1 MEALE
6 LEQMAVEELA
16 LEQVAVEELELEQAY
31 EGGDILGS
39 SAAQRHSACNVE
51 ANLNSAL
58 PLLCHTTS
66 PFLVPL
72 PPPSPPPHGYTHSTH
87 HLHSLPSTTAA
98 HHHCRRHHHQNVG
111 IPTTWVYPLYP
122 SLPVSRYVKF
132 IFKLREASLW
142 LLEDRS
148 HWTPKLVQHEFEL
161 QYLKI
166 PACPRCPRK
175 KGAWA
180 VDSAST
186 FDLCCR
192 AAVAS

>member
-1 MEALE
+1 MRTFSVAVCTWRKHASNSSCFWSTLSLNSFLQPHKQVAVEALE

-16 LEQVAVEELELEQAY
+16 LEQVAVEELEWEQAY

-87 HLHSLPSTTAA
+87 HLHSLPCTTAA

-122 SLPVSRYVKF
+122 SLPVSRYLKF
-132 IFKLREASLW
+132 IFKLREASL
-142 LLEDRS
+142 
-148 HWTPKLVQHEFEL
+148 
-161 QYLKI
+161 
-166 PACPRCPRK
+166 
-175 KGAWA
+175 
-180 VDSAST
+180 
-186 FDLCCR
+186 
-192 AAVAS
+192 